1 VSYRWILSVALLLVV
16 WNAVAQAPTRG
27 FPQPPQSMDPENH
40 GQPKTQ
46 STPTPGR
53 HPDMSQAEREA
64 DDLSR
69 MAQTIPAD
77 VAKVKEGMLPK
88 DVIEKLKQI
97 EKLSK
102 RLRND
107 IVP

>member
-1 VSYRWILSVALLLVV
+1 VSHPWIVCVALFLVV
-16 WNAVAQAPTRG
+16 SNAVAQSPSRG
-27 FPQPPQSMDPENH
+27 FPQPPPSMDPENH

-46 STPTPGR
+46 SSGTPSR
-53 HPDMSQAEREA
+53 HANMSQAEREA
-64 DDLSR
+64 EDLSR
-69 MAQTIPAD
+69 IAQTIPAD

-97 EKLSK
+97 ERLSK

-107 IVP
+107 IAP